1 MKKKL
6 RNKEVNS
13 NYIIELEN
21 VTCTID
27 NNLLCKNVSFA
38 LELGRHLT
46 ILWKDGL
53 GKSTFMEICTG
64 LTNVKYQGIVK
75 HYGKNIKHYAND
87 IIMKLRSK
95 TGYVFQNSA
104 LISNH
109 NVFDNIA
116 LPLRYHSQKNNRE
129 IDNIV
134 NELISIYQIEEIQY
148 LLPEML
154 TTSQSKIVAVARA
167 LVVKPNILFLDEPS
181 LGLDHES
188 FDFVVNR
195 IKEFAQQNNTITL
208 VLTKSLSLSKA
219 LQFPVAIFFKQK
231 LTVPNHFGDSNNQS
245 NAKSII
251 SLNCR
256 KVI

>member
-1 MKKKL
+1 MKKKK

-13 NYIIELEN
+13 RYLIELKN
-21 VTCTID
+21 VTCAIEQ
-27 NNLLCKNVSFA
+27 NLLCENVSFA
-38 LELGRHLT
+38 LELGNHLT

-64 LTNVKYQGIVK
+64 LTNVKYQGTVN
-75 HYGKNIKHYAND
+75 HYGKNIRHYAND

-95 TGYVFQNSA
+95 TGFVFQSSA

-116 LPLRYHSQKNNRE
+116 LPLRYHSQKTNRE
-129 IDNIV
+129 IDRIV
-134 NELISIYQIEEIQY
+134 NELIIMYQLEKIQN

-167 LVVKPNILFLDEPS
+167 LVVNPNILFLDEPS

-188 FDFVVNR
+188 FDFVVDR
-195 IKEFAQQNNTITL
+195 IKEFAQQKNTITL
-208 VLTKSLSLSKA
+208 VLTKSLSLCKA
-219 LQFPVAIFFKQK
+219 LQFPVAVFYKKK
-231 LTVPNHFGDSNNQS
+231 LTLPNPFGESKNNE
-245 NAKSII
+245 N
-251 SLNCR
+251 
-256 KVI
+256 

>member
-1 MKKKL
+1 MKIKK
-6 RNKEVNS
+6 RNKDEKS
-13 NYIIELEN
+13 KYLIELNN
-21 VTCTID
+21 VTCRID
-27 NNLLCKNVSFA
+27 NNLLCENVSFA
-38 LELGRHLT
+38 LELGSHLT

-64 LTNVKYQGIVK
+64 LTNVKYQGTVK
-75 HYGKNIKHYAND
+75 HYGKNVKQYAND

-116 LPLRYHSQKNNRE
+116 LPLRYHSQKTNRE
-129 IDNIV
+129 IDHIV
-134 NELISIYQIEEIQY
+134 NEIITRYEIQEIQN

-167 LVVKPNILFLDEPS
+167 LVVKPIILFLDEPS

-188 FDFVVNR
+188 FDFVVDHL
-195 IKEFAQQNNTITL
+195 KEFAQQKNTITL

-219 LQFPVAIFFKQK
+219 LQYPVAVFFKQK
-231 LTVPNHFGDSNNQS
+231 LSLPNHFGD
-245 NAKSII
+245 
-251 SLNCR
+251 R
-256 KVI
+256 KKQ

>member
-1 MKKKL
+1 MKKNTQDSKSHS
-6 RNKEVNS
+6 RYS
-13 NYIIELEN
+13 IELN
-21 VTCTID
+21 RVTCRID
-27 NNLLCKNVSFA
+27 NNILCENVSFG
-38 LELGRHLT
+38 LSFGDHLS

-64 LTNVKYQGIVK
+64 LTTSKYKGTVN
-75 HYGKNIKHYAND
+75 HYGKNIKHYASD
-87 IIMKLRSK
+87 VIMKLRSK

-129 IDNIV
+129 IDHIV
-134 NELISIYQIEEIQY
+134 REVIADYQIEDIQF

-167 LVVKPNILFLDEPS
+167 LVVKPDILFLDEPS

-188 FDFVVNR
+188 FDFIVDR
-195 IKEFAQQNNTITL
+195 LKEFAQRKNTITL
-208 VLTKSLSLSKA
+208 LLTKSLSLSKA
-219 LQFPVAIFFKQK
+219 LQFPVAVFFNQK
-231 LTVPNHFGDSNNQS
+231 LTLPRSFNDHNS
-245 NAKSII
+245 
-251 SLNCR
+251 
-256 KVI
+256 

>member
-1 MKKKL
+1 MIRKKRK
-6 RNKEVNS
+6 KETRS
-13 NYIIELEN
+13 IYSIEVDRVTCVIENNVLCEN
-21 VTCTID
+21 VY
-27 NNLLCKNVSFA
+27 FA
-38 LELGRHLT
+38 LAPGNNLT

-64 LTNVKYQGIVK
+64 LSSTKYKGVVK
-75 HYGKNIKHYAND
+75 HYGKNVKSYAND

-129 IDNIV
+129 IDRIV
-134 NELISIYQIEEIQY
+134 NELIAYYQIEDIQY

-167 LVVKPNILFLDEPS
+167 LVVKPSILFLDEPS

-188 FDFVVNR
+188 FDFIVER
-195 IKEFAQQNNTITL
+195 LIDFSQRKNTITL
-208 VLTKSLSLSKA
+208 MLTKSLSLSNAVK
-219 LQFPVAIFFKQK
+219 FPVAEFYNQK
-231 LTVPNHFGDSNNQS
+231 LSLPDELVRQYSQTNNQTS
-245 NAKSII
+245 QS
-251 SLNCR
+251 
-256 KVI
+256 

>member
-1 MKKKL
+1 MKKNNRTTK
-6 RNKEVNS
+6 NHS
-13 NYIIELEN
+13 NYSIELEH
-21 VTCTID
+21 VTCSIEKKI
-27 NNLLCKNVSFA
+27 LCENVSFA
-38 LELGRHLT
+38 LAPGDNLI

-64 LTNVKYQGIVK
+64 LTATKYQGVVK
-75 HYGKNIKHYAND
+75 HYGKNVKQYAND

-129 IDNIV
+129 IDQIV
-134 NELISIYQIEEIQY
+134 NALIVDYQIEDIQY

-167 LVVKPNILFLDEPS
+167 LVVKPDILFLDEPS

-188 FDFVVNR
+188 FDFIVGR
-195 IKEFAQQNNTITL
+195 IKDFANSKQTITL
-208 VLTKSLSLSKA
+208 LLTKSLSLSKA
-219 LQFPVAIFFKQK
+219 LKFPIAVFNNQK
-231 LTVPNHFGDSNNQS
+231 LLLPKNSGNQCSRKNNQQQQT
-245 NAKSII
+245 
-251 SLNCR
+251 
-256 KVI
+256 

>member
-1 MKKKL
+1 MIKKKQKIE
-6 RNKEVNS
+6 NIS
-13 NYIIELEN
+13 NYSIEVDK

-27 NNLLCKNVSFA
+27 NNLLCEDVSFA
-38 LELGRHLT
+38 LMPGDHFT

-64 LTNVKYQGIVK
+64 LTSTKYQGTVK
-75 HYGKNIKHYAND
+75 HYGKNVKHYAND
-87 IIMKLRSK
+87 VIMKLRSK
-95 TGYVFQNSA
+95 IGYVFQNGA

-116 LPLRYHSQKNNRE
+116 LPLRYHSQKTNRE

-134 NELISIYQIEEIQY
+134 QEMIVAYQIEDIQF

-167 LVVKPNILFLDEPS
+167 LVVNPDILFLDEPS

-188 FDFVVNR
+188 FDFIVER
-195 IKEFAQQNNTITL
+195 LSEFAQRKNTITL
-208 VLTKSLSLSKA
+208 MLTKSLSLSKA
-219 LQFPVAIFFKQK
+219 LQFPIAVFYNQK
-231 LTVPNHFGDSNNQS
+231 LTLPKSCGNQVS
-245 NAKSII
+245 RTTKQQQQA
-251 SLNCR
+251 
-256 KVI
+256 

>member
-1 MKKKL
+1 MKKNNQKSTSPI
-6 RNKEVNS
+6 RYS
-13 NYIIELEN
+13 IELDS
-21 VTCTID
+21 VTCRID
-27 NNLLCKNVSFA
+27 NNLLCANVSFG
-38 LELGRHLT
+38 LTFGDHLS

-64 LTNVKYQGIVK
+64 LTSTKYQGIVK
-75 HYGKNIKHYAND
+75 HYGKNVKHYAND
-87 IIMKLRSK
+87 VIMKLRSK

-116 LPLRYHSQKNNRE
+116 LPLRYHSQKTNRE
-129 IDNIV
+129 IDHIV
-134 NELISIYQIEEIQY
+134 REVVADYQIENIQF

-167 LVVKPNILFLDEPS
+167 LVVQPDILFLDEPS

-195 IKEFAQQNNTITL
+195 LKEFAQRDNTITL
-208 VLTKSLSLSKA
+208 LLTKSLSLSKA
-219 LQFPVAIFFKQK
+219 LEFPVAVFYNQK
-231 LTVPNHFGDSNNQS
+231 LTIPKSFDDRNLQTNHLQQHT
-245 NAKSII
+245 
-251 SLNCR
+251 
-256 KVI
+256 